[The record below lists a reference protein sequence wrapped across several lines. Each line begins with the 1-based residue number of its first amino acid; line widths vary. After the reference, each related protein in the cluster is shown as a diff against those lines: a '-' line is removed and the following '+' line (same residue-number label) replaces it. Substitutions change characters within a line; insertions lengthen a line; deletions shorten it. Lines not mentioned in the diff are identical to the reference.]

1 MTQLLDSL
9 EERLYSLE
17 RLICAVCLLV
27 MLSTVVLS
35 VLVRTFNWPVPNVG
49 EWALAAMSPLAFVGA
64 AMCAKKRAHIAVDV
78 IEQINKLWVK
88 RLSDFLIAL
97 SMFAFAVV
105 YAWLGW
111 SLFED
116 AVYTGEKWLDM
127 GTPIYVPIFF
137 FAAGMAAMAFHGL
150 CDLCRLVA
158 SVLVGNKQPR
168 ES

>member
-1 MTQLLDSL
+1 MIKLLDSL
-9 EERLYSLE
+9 EHRLYSLE
-17 RLICAVCLLV
+17 KLLCSVCLLI
-27 MLSTVVLS
+27 MLFTVVLS
-35 VLVRTFNWPVPNVG
+35 VLVRTFNWPIPNVA
-49 EWALAAMSPLAFVGA
+49 EWALAAMSPLAFVGC
-64 AMCAKKRAHIAVDV
+64 AMCAKKRVHIAVDV
-78 IEQINKLWVK
+78 IEQINKRWVK
-88 RLSDFLIAL
+88 RLSDLLIAI

-116 AVYTGEKWLDM
+116 AVYTGERWLDM

-150 CDLCRLVA
+150 CDLCRLMA
-158 SVLVGNKQPR
+158 SLLLGNKLPR

>member
-35 VLVRTFNWPVPNVG
+35 VLVRTFNWPIPNVG

-116 AVYTGEKWLDM
+116 AVYTGERWLDM